1 MPRRPNP
8 ATVRTWKDRL
18 KRGEKSRQTVAEFC
32 RSEGVSSQAYYHW
45 RQRLRGTLARAKVVQ
60 PPHRAA
66 AQSARTAVGFRSVLV
81 VPAEGRRAPVTI
93 RLPHGSLIELEDQL
107 PMIEQVVGQLLS
119 YERTRGGDGC

>member
-1 MPRRPNP
+1 MPRRTNP

-18 KRGEKSRQTVAEFC
+18 KRCEKSPQSVAEFC

-45 RQRLRGTLARAKVVQ
+45 RQRLRGTLAGAKVVQ
-60 PPHRAA
+60 PPRRAA
-66 AQSARTAVGFRSVLV
+66 GQSARTSRSVLV
-81 VPAEGRRAPVTI
+81 VPAGGRRATVTI
-93 RLPHGSLIELEDQL
+93 GLPHGSVIELEDQL